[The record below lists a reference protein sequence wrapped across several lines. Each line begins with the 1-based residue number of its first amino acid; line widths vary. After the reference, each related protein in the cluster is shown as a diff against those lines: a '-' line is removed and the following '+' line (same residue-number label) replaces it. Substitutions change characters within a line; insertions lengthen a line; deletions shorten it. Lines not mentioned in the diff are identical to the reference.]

1 MDSNRPAAAP
11 TATAIFTDE
20 ELWLLQSVI
29 RHETAQQE
37 QWRIPPAGLAL
48 NDQVAE
54 SILRCDELGL
64 CEAALILTYEDCL
77 VIDYCVPQSAKAA
90 SGVAIGKQVLMKS
103 FRARRA
109 IQGGDFDTADEP
121 VSLSGDELQERLREQ
136 RDQEA

>member
-1 MDSNRPAAAP
+1 MDSNRPAATPAK

-29 RHETAQQE
+29 RHEAAQHD
-37 QWRIPPAGLAL
+37 QWRVPPADMGL

-54 SILRCDELGL
+54 SILRCEELGL

-109 IQGGDFDTADEP
+109 IQGGDLITTEEP
-121 VSLSGDELQERLREQ
+121 ASLSGEELQERLRQQ
-136 RDQEA
+136 RG